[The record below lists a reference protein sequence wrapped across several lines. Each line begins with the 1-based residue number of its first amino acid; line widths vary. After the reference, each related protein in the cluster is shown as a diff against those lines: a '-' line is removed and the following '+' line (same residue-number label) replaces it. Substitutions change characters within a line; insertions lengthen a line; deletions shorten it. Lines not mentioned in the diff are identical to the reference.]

1 MTVYCGVDF
10 HARQQ
15 TICYCDSAGG
25 EIRLHE
31 LSHEQD
37 DVRGFYSAFA
47 GEVVV
52 GIEASGYSTWF
63 VELLE
68 GLGHRILIGDAS
80 EIRRLAKRR
89 QKNDR
94 RDAFLILDLLLRGE
108 FPQVHRPPFE
118 SCEVLRLLRY
128 RHKLVQMRTRAKNS
142 LQALAF
148 SAGSA
153 GRSRLLSREG
163 RERFLRLPM
172 SEAMARQRAEWLSLV
187 DEFNARVKSLDA
199 WLERQ
204 ARRDER
210 VQRLQTHP
218 GIGLLTSLAVVHAL
232 EPVSRF
238 AGGRKVA
245 AYVGLDPME
254 YSSGDKQRFG
264 SISKG
269 GSRLLRYLLVEAA
282 QITVR
287 RDERLKSFY
296 LRLLRRRGAQK
307 AKVAVARKL
316 LVRCYILLRDGID
329 YAEFLRRGVEARPAR
344 LAT

>member
-1 MTVYCGVDF
+1 MTIYCGVDF

-15 TICYCDSAGG
+15 TVCYCDTADGA
-25 EIRLHE
+25 IQFAE
-31 LSHEQD
+31 LDHQGD
-37 DVRGFYSAFA
+37 DVRGFYSRFA

-52 GIEASGYSTWF
+52 GLEASGYSTWF
-63 VELLE
+63 VELIE
-68 GLGHRILIGDAS
+68 GLGHGVLIGDAS
-80 EIRRLAKRR
+80 EIRRQAKRR

-94 RDAFLILDLLLRGE
+94 RDASLILDLLLKGE
-108 FPQVHRPPFE
+108 FPQVHRPTFE
-118 SCEVLRLLRY
+118 SREVLRLLRY

-148 SAGSA
+148 SAGSS

-163 RERFLRLPM
+163 RERFLQLPM
-172 SEAMARQRAEWLSLV
+172 TEAMARQREEWLSLV
-187 DEFNARVKSLDA
+187 DVLNARVKSLDS
-199 WLERQ
+199 WLDER

-210 VQRLQTHP
+210 VLRLQTHP
-218 GIGLLTSLAVVHAL
+218 GVGLLTSLALVHAL

-238 AGGRKVA
+238 DGGRKVA
-245 AYVGLDPME
+245 AYVGLEPME

-264 SISKG
+264 AISKS

-287 RDERLKSFY
+287 RDEGLKRFY
-296 LRLLRRRGAQK
+296 LRLLHRRGAQK

-316 LVRCYILLRDGID
+316 LIRGYILLRDRID

>member
-1 MTVYCGVDF
+1 MTIYCGVNF

-15 TICYCDSAGG
+15 TICYCDSDGG
-25 EIRLHE
+25 EISLHE
-31 LSHEQD
+31 LDHQRD
-37 DVRGFYSAFA
+37 DVRAFYSAFA

-63 VELLE
+63 VELIE
-68 GLGHRILIGDAS
+68 GLGHRVLIGDAS

-94 RDAFLILDLLLRGE
+94 RDASLILDLLLRGQ
-108 FPQVHRPPFE
+108 FPQIHRPSFE
-118 SCEVLRLLRY
+118 SREVLRLLRY

-148 SAGSA
+148 SAGSS
-153 GRSRLLSREG
+153 GRSRLSSREG
-163 RERFLRLPM
+163 RERFLQLPM
-172 SEAMARQRAEWLSLV
+172 SEAMARQREEWLSLV
-187 DEFNARVKSLDA
+187 DEFNARIKSLDA
-199 WLERQ
+199 WLDER
-204 ARRDER
+204 AKADER
-210 VQRLQTHP
+210 VLRLQTHP
-218 GIGLLTSLAVVHAL
+218 GIGLLTSLALVHAL

-254 YSSGDKQRFG
+254 YSSGEKRRFG

-282 QITVR
+282 RITVR
-287 RDERLKSFY
+287 RDEELKGFY
-296 LRLLRRRGAQK
+296 QRLLGRRGSQK
-307 AKVAVARKL
+307 ARVAVARKL
-316 LVRCYILLRDGID
+316 LIRGYILLRDGID

-344 LAT
+344 PAT

>member
-1 MTVYCGVDF
+1 MTTYCGVDF

-15 TICYCDSAGG
+15 TVCYCDSAGG
-25 EIRLHE
+25 GISLHE
-31 LSHEQD
+31 LDHERD

-52 GIEASGYSTWF
+52 GIEASGYSAWF
-63 VELLE
+63 VVLIE
-68 GLGHRILIGDAS
+68 GLGHRVLVGDAA
-80 EIRRLAKRR
+80 EIRRLARRR

-94 RDAFLILDLLLRGE
+94 RDASLILDLLLRGE
-108 FPQVHRPPFE
+108 FPEVHRPPFE
-118 SCEVLRLLRY
+118 SREVLRLLRY

-142 LQALAF
+142 LQAAAF
-148 SAGSA
+148 SAGSS

-163 RERFLRLPM
+163 RRQFVQLSM
-172 SEAMARQRAEWLSLV
+172 SEAMGRQRDGWLSLI
-187 DEFNARVKSLDA
+187 DDLNARLKELDA
-199 WLERQ
+199 WLEQR

-210 VQRLQTHP
+210 VLRLQTHP
-218 GIGLLTSLAVVHAL
+218 GVGLLTSLALVHAL
-232 EPVSRF
+232 EPVTRF
-238 AGGRKVA
+238 ASGRKVA

-254 YSSGDKQRFG
+254 YSSGEKQRFG

-287 RDERLKSFY
+287 RDEGLKRFY

-307 AKVAVARKL
+307 AEVAVARKL
-316 LVRCYILLRDGID
+316 LIRGYILLRDGID

>member
-25 EIRLHE
+25 EVSLHE
-31 LSHEQD
+31 LDHERD
-37 DVRGFYSAFA
+37 GVRGFYAAFA

-52 GIEASGYSTWF
+52 GVEASGYSTWF
-63 VELLE
+63 VEMVE
-68 GLGHRILIGDAS
+68 GLGHRVLVGDAA
-80 EIRRLAKRR
+80 EIRRLARRR

-94 RDAFLILDLLLRGE
+94 RDAGLILDLLLRGE
-108 FPQVHRPPFE
+108 FPRVHRPPFE
-118 SCEVLRLLRY
+118 SREVLRLLRY
-128 RHKLVQMRTRAKNS
+128 RHKLVQLRTRAKNS

-148 SAGSA
+148 SAGSS

-163 RERFLRLPM
+163 RERFLRLEM
-172 SEAMARQRAEWLSLV
+172 SEAMTRQRQEWLSLV
-187 DEFNARVKSLDA
+187 DELNARIKSLDS
-199 WLERQ
+199 WLDGR
-204 ARRDER
+204 AKRDER
-210 VQRLQTHP
+210 VLRLRTHP
-218 GIGLLTSLAVVHAL
+218 GIGLLTSLALVHAL

-238 AGGRKVA
+238 AGGRKVT

-254 YSSGDKQRFG
+254 YSSGDRQRFG

-282 QITVR
+282 QIAAR
-287 RDERLKSFY
+287 RDEGLKRFY

-307 AKVAVARKL
+307 AQVAVARKL
-316 LVRCYILLRDGID
+316 LIRCYILLRDGID

>member
-94 RDAFLILDLLLRGE
+94 RDASLILDLLLRGE

-118 SCEVLRLLRY
+118 SREVLRLLRY

-172 SEAMARQRAEWLSLV
+172 SEAMGRQRAEWLSLV
-187 DEFNARVKSLDA
+187 DELNARIKSVDA
-199 WLERQ
+199 WLDQ
-204 ARRDER
+204 KAKRDER
-210 VQRLQTHP
+210 VMRLQTHP
-218 GIGLLTSLAVVHAL
+218 GIGLLTSLALVHAL

-238 AGGRKVA
+238 DGGRKVA

-287 RDERLKSFY
+287 RDEGLKSFY

-307 AKVAVARKL
+307 AKVAAARKL
-316 LVRCYILLRDGID
+316 LIRGYILLRDGID

>member
-1 MTVYCGVDF
+1 MAIYCGVDF

-15 TICYCDSAGG
+15 TVCYCDSAGG
-25 EIRLHE
+25 EVRLRE
-31 LSHEQD
+31 LRHEQD

-63 VELLE
+63 VELVE
-68 GLGHRILIGDAS
+68 GLGHRVLIGDAS
-80 EIRRLAKRR
+80 EIRQLAKRR

-94 RDAFLILDLLLRGE
+94 RDAGLILDLLVRGE
-108 FPQVHRPPFE
+108 FPRVHRPPFE
-118 SCEVLRLLRY
+118 SREVLRLLRY

-172 SEAMARQRAEWLSLV
+172 SEAMGRQRQEWLSLV
-187 DEFNARVKSLDA
+187 DEFNARIKSLDV
-199 WLERQ
+199 WLEQQ
-204 ARRDER
+204 ARQDER
-210 VQRLQTHP
+210 VMRLQTHP
-218 GIGLLTSLAVVHAL
+218 GVGLLTSLALAHAL
-232 EPVSRF
+232 EPVGRF
-238 AGGRKVA
+238 DGGRKVA

-287 RDERLKSFY
+287 RDEGLKRFY

-316 LVRCYILLRDGID
+316 PIRCYILLRDGID